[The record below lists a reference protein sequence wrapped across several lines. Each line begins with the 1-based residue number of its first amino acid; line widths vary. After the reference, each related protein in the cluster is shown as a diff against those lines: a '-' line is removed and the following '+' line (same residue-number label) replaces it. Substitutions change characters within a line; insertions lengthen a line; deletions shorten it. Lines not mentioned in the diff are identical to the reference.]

1 MHLMMTILGNVGF
14 VDRYHFINQKTFAQW
29 NLKNIYLAYL
39 FRSEKQLRNF
49 PVINNVI
56 LADTHANSRLC

>member
-1 MHLMMTILGNVGF
+1 MTILGNVGF
-14 VDRYHFINQKTFAQW
+14 VDQYHFINQKTFAQW